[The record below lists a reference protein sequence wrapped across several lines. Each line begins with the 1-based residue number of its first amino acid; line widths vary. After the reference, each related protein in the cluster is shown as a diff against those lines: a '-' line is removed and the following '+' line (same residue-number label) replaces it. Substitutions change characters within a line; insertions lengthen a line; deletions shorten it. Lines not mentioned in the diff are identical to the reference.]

1 VTKRQA
7 NAIAAQLRRAG
18 SLLEMAEGD
27 PTPTVIL
34 AAAVLAS
41 EATAKIVSDLYAKPE
56 VKAKT

>member
-18 SLLEMAEGD
+18 SLLEMAEGE
-27 PTPTVIL
+27 PSSTVLL
-34 AAAVLAS
+34 AAAELAS

-56 VKAKT
+56 EKK